1 VTGDC
6 QARFCERLGVQ
17 FPGPTRPST
26 ESPRVPQVCSSSGS
40 GRRSFSA
47 PFHFSPRLIA
57 LKQPQSCA
65 AATTATS
72 NHGMLIAQHWD
83 PAPELAEYPAEDLR
97 PLDCVRSPKMIETT
111 WRDFYRA
118 AILEVDRS
126 LLKVRLKAAEDSI
139 SARAS
144 DARAS
149 RQERREMADALWTLQ
164 RLKRVDRRL
173 VPNGVESARELH

>member
-1 VTGDC
+1 MGSTG
-6 QARFCERLGVQ
+6 
-17 FPGPTRPST
+17 PS
-26 ESPRVPQVCSSSGS
+26 
-40 GRRSFSA
+40 
-47 PFHFSPRLIA
+47 
-57 LKQPQSCA
+57 
-65 AATTATS
+65 
-72 NHGMLIAQHWD
+72 
-83 PAPELAEYPAEDLR
+83 PELAEYPADDLR
-97 PLDCVRSPKMIETT
+97 QFNELRSPKMVQTT

-126 LLKVRLKAAEDSI
+126 LLKIRFKAAEDSI
-139 SARAS
+139 GARAS